1 MPIATTVRAATAD
14 ELAVIARRM
23 DHRRRSMA
31 GVNRSRKGEL
41 VWLGTFF
48 GCAALVLV
56 VLIVKWPSVPLGFG
70 LVMCSL
76 FSILSAIGLWKD
88 RQRVAL
94 ESGGFDSDQADRGR
108 AVTDYRFATDRI
120 VAATGE
126 DGDLWWLFR
135 LADGKWL
142 VFELGQWEDIDPA
155 AQSWHR
161 DVTIGVDAHHT
172 VVSIASAGA
181 PVAVERRDLQ
191 PPDYMTTP
199 QTLFWSPP
207 DDMGPLP
214 AVMTTDPTAAN
225 SG

>member
-142 VFELGQWEDIDPA
+142 VFELGQWVDIDPA

-161 DVTIGVDAHHT
+161 DITIGVDAHHT

-207 DDMGPLP
+207 DDLGPLP
-214 AVMTTDPTAAN
+214 AVITTDPTAAN
-225 SG
+225 P